1 MSAEKAE
8 ALVIRVV
15 DFSETSCVVTLFTR
29 EFGKVSALAKGAR
42 RLKGPF
48 ESALDLL
55 ARIRIVFL
63 RKSSEALDL
72 LTEAKLE
79 QRFRSPGRDLSRL
92 YGAYYVAELLNDL
105 THEDDPHADLYDAAV
120 ATLDELSGTSTPPGD
135 AILRWELAALR
146 ILGHLPSL
154 DACVECG
161 RSVAAGRRT
170 AFGLAVGGVLC
181 DACRPGKKHVA
192 SLSYEAVERLRLYAE
207 AGEARPTNAM
217 DRRTAGELRG
227 VVNQYVSHLLGRT
240 PRLQAYLCPPGPRS

>member
-8 ALVIRVV
+8 ALVIRLI

-55 ARIRIVFL
+55 ARVRIVFL

-79 QRFRSPGRDLSRL
+79 RRFRLPGRDLSRL
-92 YGAYYVAELLNDL
+92 YGAYYVAELLSDL
-105 THEDDPHADLYDAAV
+105 TDDGDPHADLFDAAV
-120 ATLDELSGTSTPPGD
+120 EALDQLSGESISSGD
-135 AILRWELAALR
+135 VILRWELAALR

-154 DACVECG
+154 DVCVECG
-161 RSVAAGRRT
+161 QNVVSGRRT
-170 AFGLAVGGVLC
+170 AFGFTAGGVLC
-181 DACRPGKKHVA
+181 DSCRPGKKHVA
-192 SLSYEAVERLRLYAE
+192 TLSAEAVDRLRVFAE
-207 AGEARPTNAM
+207 PSDAWRSTTI

-227 VVNQYVSHLLGRT
+227 VVNQYVNHFLGRR
-240 PRLQAYLCPPGPRS
+240 PRMQEFLSPPGTRS

>member
-55 ARIRIVFL
+55 SRIRIVFL

-105 THEDDPHADLYDAAV
+105 THDDDPHADLYDAAI
-120 ATLDELSGTSTPPGD
+120 AALDELSGESTSSGD

-146 ILGHLPSL
+146 ILGHLPAL

-161 RSVAAGRRT
+161 QDVAAGRRT

-192 SLSYEAVERLRLYAE
+192 SLSSEAVERLRLYADP
-207 AGEARPTNAM
+207 GEAWRTMTM

-227 VVNQYVSHLLGRT
+227 VINQYVNHLLGRT
-240 PRLQAYLCPPGPRS
+240 PRLQEYLCPPGPRS

>member
-29 EFGKVSALAKGAR
+29 EFGKISALAKGAR

-92 YGAYYVAELLNDL
+92 YGAYYVAELLLDL
-105 THEDDPHADLYDAAV
+105 TDEGDPHADLFDAAA
-120 ATLDELSGTSTPPGD
+120 ATLDEFSGTSTPPGD
-135 AILRWELAALR
+135 AILRWELTTLR

-161 RSVAAGRRT
+161 ASVAAGRRT

-192 SLSYEAVERLRLYAE
+192 SLSFEAVERLRWYADPGD
-207 AGEARPTNAM
+207 AWRTATM

-227 VVNQYVSHLLGRT
+227 VVNQYVNHLLGRT
-240 PRLQAYLCPPGPRS
+240 PRLQEYLCPPGPRS